1 MSLWFCFWFLN
12 LGELERNELD
22 EISLSLA
29 DRWDELCRILGV
41 NENLLKEY
49 YSQKRERTYDILN
62 LWMKAEDKPSR
73 GNLIEKLKNMRPYPC
88 KIIEF
93 LFFKWR
99 LFFLVF
105 FSGKFRRCCSY
116 CCCYCCCYMFDRLWC
131 FFCWLCRESFCC
143 SCLVFIIGI
152 YTITCRPWNDFSRI
166 VGQNVR

>member
-1 MSLWFCFWFLN
+1 MN

-93 LFFKWR
+93 LFFK
-99 LFFLVF
+99 
-105 FSGKFRRCCSY
+105 
-116 CCCYCCCYMFDRLWC
+116 
-131 FFCWLCRESFCC
+131 
-143 SCLVFIIGI
+143 
-152 YTITCRPWNDFSRI
+152 
-166 VGQNVR
+166 